1 MNEKLIKN
9 KDNIKKI
16 LENIFNMNKYLMKL
30 EPTIKYT
37 DYREN
42 FNEELYLDKLNQMH
56 EYFIS
61 TTPEKNRHGRTFD
74 YELGALILMSYNM
87 NVQTHSEFDAKFA
100 LINYIYNQYTTQNT
114 TQKCNI
120 ESYMDGLIQ
129 AKIDEKI
136 EKEYVWLDIRKNGE
150 INMLNK
156 YLKYKRKYLKLK
168 KLYK

>member
-1 MNEKLIKN
+1 MNEE
-9 KDNIKKI
+9 NIKKI
-16 LENIFNMNKYLMKL
+16 LENIFNMNKYLIKL

-37 DYREN
+37 DYREK

-87 NVQTHSEFDAKFA
+87 KITDGTHSEFDEKFA
-100 LINYIYNQYTTQNT
+100 LINYIYNHYIE
-114 TQKCNI
+114 QKCNT

-129 AKIDEKI
+129 AKIDEKM
-136 EKEYVWLDIRKNGE
+136 ER
-150 INMLNK
+150 
-156 YLKYKRKYLKLK
+156 
-168 KLYK
+168 